1 MDTALVRPPSPN
13 YTAITP
19 IARAPDK
26 DEPATTTDLPAEDT
40 VRPAADSTG
49 TQRSANNEQNQQL
62 EDQSDQQS
70 ALERF
75 APAVTRQNLID
86 PESESLIYV
95 ATNTDTGEVVR
106 QIPSETLL
114 RLRAYSDQ
122 IEAYRTEV
130 EAQQRAL
137 SSDEEAVQRTA

>member
-26 DEPATTTDLPAEDT
+26 DKPATTTDLPAEET
-40 VRPAADSTG
+40 VRPTADSSGSQRAAD
-49 TQRSANNEQNQQL
+49 NEQNHPN
-62 EDQSDQQS
+62 QQS
-70 ALERF
+70 ALERYT
-75 APAVTRQNLID
+75 PSVTRQNVID
-86 PESESLIYV
+86 PDSESLIYV
-95 ATNTDTGEVVR
+95 ATNTETGEVVR

-122 IEAYRTEV
+122 VEAYRTEV

-137 SSDEEAVQRTA
+137 TSDGDAVQRTA